1 MILGY
6 MNLRLSVDFMNLGQS
21 INTPVLSRIK
31 CTTQS
36 FDLILPLSPYSTEE
50 QEMRNKIK
58 SRQSWL
64 PGIAPSVHLDEHRMK

>member
-21 INTPVLSRIK
+21 IDSSVLWSIK
-31 CTTQS
+31 CTPKS
-36 FDLILPLSPYSTEE
+36 FDLVLPLSPYSTEE